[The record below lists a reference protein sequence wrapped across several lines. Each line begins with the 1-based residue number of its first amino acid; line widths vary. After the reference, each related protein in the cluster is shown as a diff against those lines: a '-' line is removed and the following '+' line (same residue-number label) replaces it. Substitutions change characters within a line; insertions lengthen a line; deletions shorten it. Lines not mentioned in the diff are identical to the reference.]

1 MLAELVIYLIFP
13 ESKLWCSEI
22 LLSLCGELCVVIL
35 IELCKDMRGKKHY
48 T

>member
-13 ESKLWCSEI
+13 ESKLWSSEI
-22 LLSLCGELCVVIL
+22 LLSLCVAIL
-35 IELCKDMRGKKHY
+35 TELCKDMRGKKHY